1 MRGYQF
7 LHTRTKDNKLNKKYL
22 QFTATNQNQS
32 QTLQT
37 AIVEM
42 FVQIIHIMKIVQFCK
57 LIHFVVLNIVNI
69 VESNT

>member
-7 LHTRTKDNKLNKKYL
+7 LHTRTRDNKRNKKYL
-22 QFTATNQNQS
+22 QFTATSQNQS

-37 AIVEM
+37 TLVGM
-42 FVQIIHIMKIVQFCK
+42 FVQIIHINKIVQFCK
-57 LIHFVVLNIVNI
+57 LIHFVVLNIENI